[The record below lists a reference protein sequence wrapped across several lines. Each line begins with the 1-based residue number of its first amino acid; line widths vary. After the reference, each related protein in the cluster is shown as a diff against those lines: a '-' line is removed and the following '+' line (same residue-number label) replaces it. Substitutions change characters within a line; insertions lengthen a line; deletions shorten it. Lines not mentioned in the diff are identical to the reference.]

1 MARLALAIDPQVSQH
16 KVVSGGVI
24 GIDSSEVLGDLQCG
38 APAPVRSAS
47 QPNHL
52 SDPVDV
58 GIEWDH

>member
-38 APAPVRSAS
+38 APASIRSAS

-52 SDPVDV
+52 SYSVNV
-58 GIEWDH
+58 GIQWDH